1 MNTTLKSFKIF
12 TGFFWKRM
20 WSLYFS
26 RGASVGA
33 SEAERGQAT
42 LNPMV
47 CSGTQEGT
55 KESCANRAKSKQ
67 GKKAMQGRG
76 RKTLSLLY
84 SETPPVRFNQ
94 PKDTTPSSRTWRR
107 PRPTERF
114 LAFSQITSPTFSHWI
129 TTLTMFF
136 YKPLCFTIWHPWEVT
151 IKVNL
156 FWAKFLKGEDLDWIV
171 ILSLR
176 YYKFKSFS
184 QWHDL
189 WFKI

>member
-1 MNTTLKSFKIF
+1 
-12 TGFFWKRM
+12 M

-33 SEAERGQAT
+33 SEAERGQAK

-55 KESCANRAKSKQ
+55 KESCANRAKSKK

-84 SETPPVRFNQ
+84 SKTPPVRFNQ
-94 PKDTTPSSRTWRR
+94 PKDTTPSSRRR

-114 LAFSQITSPTFSHWI
+114 LAFCQITSPTFS
-129 TTLTMFF
+129 
-136 YKPLCFTIWHPWEVT
+136 
-151 IKVNL
+151 
-156 FWAKFLKGEDLDWIV
+156 
-171 ILSLR
+171 
-176 YYKFKSFS
+176 
-184 QWHDL
+184 Q
-189 WFKI
+189 